1 MNNDMEKTPL
11 WLDLRKEY
19 IDDNF
24 AKLQEY
30 LKGCAVKQTNDSFYS
45 ITIDLMR
52 QRVDDLLSTI
62 SMRPLYHEEMDRK
75 TLEYSPSQGYRS
87 LRKALVNY
95 YNRYQIKLD
104 VDEII
109 ITNGSFGSRVLA
121 DREIKIDAFECE
133 EVVDTTGCG
142 DTYMAAYVSHRLKNC
157 SIEESGNF
165 ASRIASE
172 KLKRS
177 GHY

>member
-1 MNNDMEKTPL
+1 MENTPL

-75 TLEYSPSQGYRS
+75 TLEFHVSLIATYLLVDGSHSLALPAYLAFMGGLREMNPRLSDDLIKASFERLRHEKVTTLGFGWNDLQKIGTELFAYNASHLVKFESP
-87 LRKALVNY
+87 
-95 YNRYQIKLD
+95 
-104 VDEII
+104 
-109 ITNGSFGSRVLA
+109 IT
-121 DREIKIDAFECE
+121 KP
-133 EVVDTTGCG
+133 
-142 DTYMAAYVSHRLKNC
+142 K
-157 SIEESGNF
+157 
-165 ASRIASE
+165 
-172 KLKRS
+172 K
-177 GHY
+177 

>member
-1 MNNDMEKTPL
+1 MVL
-11 WLDLRKEY
+11 LDLG
-19 IDDNF
+19 F
-24 AKLQEY
+24 Y
-30 LKGCAVKQTNDSFYS
+30 LKVKLR
-45 ITIDLMR
+45 LM
-52 QRVDDLLSTI
+52 LLI
-62 SMRPLYHEEMDRK
+62 
-75 TLEYSPSQGYRS
+75 
-87 LRKALVNY
+87 
-95 YNRYQIKLD
+95 
-104 VDEII
+104 
-109 ITNGSFGSRVLA
+109 
-121 DREIKIDAFECE
+121 ECE